1 VRRGEA
7 SRLRWALA
15 ASVVVHAAG
24 GALFWLATTQVEE
37 MPAMRVYAVDIVSP
51 PPQLE
56 GEPNPGGGGTPEPVE
71 ETPEPEP
78 QPETPPAQPEPAPPA
93 PEKPAQREPS
103 PPTPA
108 TRTPQAERPAPARTQ
123 PAEEEEE
130 EEEEER
136 PTRTAGGGSGEGTG
150 ASRGRD
156 ADPTSAGGE
165 NIDEHLRG
173 VQCPSPAYCAN
184 IVRQLYRYFRPPT
197 GSTNDAVEVF
207 FWINR
212 DGSAAEMRVVRSTG
226 SYRFQLAALEAV
238 EQAGNNK
245 AFGALPRAFQ
255 LDRLPVSFYFRPAR

>member
-1 VRRGEA
+1 
-7 SRLRWALA
+7 
-15 ASVVVHAAG
+15 
-24 GALFWLATTQVEE
+24 
-37 MPAMRVYAVDIVSP
+37 MRVYAVDIVSP

-108 TRTPQAERPAPARTQ
+108 TRTPPAEKPAPARTQ

-130 EEEEER
+130 EEAER
-136 PTRTAGGGSGEGTG
+136 PARTAGGGSGEGTG

-156 ADPTSAGGE
+156 ADPTAAGGE

-207 FWINR
+207 FWIDR

-245 AFGALPRAFQ
+245 AFGPLPRAFQ

>member
-1 VRRGEA
+1 MRRREA

-56 GEPNPGGGGTPEPVE
+56 GEPNLGGGGAPLPVE
-71 ETPEPEP
+71 ETPQPEPE
-78 QPETPPAQPEPAPPA
+78 PETPPAQPEPAPPA

-103 PPTPA
+103 PPAPA
-108 TRTPQAERPAPARTQ
+108 TRTPPAASPAPARAP
-123 PAEEEEE
+123 PAETKK
-130 EEEEER
+130 EEEER

-156 ADPTSAGGE
+156 PDPTSAGGE

-197 GSTNDAVEVF
+197 GTTTDAVEVF

-212 DGSAAEMRVVRSTG
+212 DGSAAEMRVVRSSG

-245 AFGALPRAFQ
+245 AFGALPQAFQ